1 LVFFAFSDEHDNV
14 PSLLSVGT
22 DHKTSNNS
30 EENKMQQL
38 IFIIAACLAIIM
50 PINRLCDDLAIAAEN
65 PHVANDGAVA
75 PGVPLLSDIK
85 AAIPQ
90 GVVVAKQ
97 QTKKLVIKRKKS
109 RKKLKVKT
117 PQQVESV
124 GEKLTVSQV
133 LETLKTSKD
142 LSGKNM
148 SGLQLVGMNMSGS
161 NLKGSDL
168 SHANLERADLGEAN
182 LERANL
188 TGANLKM
195 ANLRMAGIPAA
206 NLDLA
211 ILDGAIWLDGK
222 ICAKAS
228 YGACK
233 DNFQPF
239 IMAMPAATS
248 PASTVQSP

>member
-1 LVFFAFSDEHDNV
+1 
-14 PSLLSVGT
+14 
-22 DHKTSNNS
+22 
-30 EENKMQQL
+30 MQQL

-50 PINRLCDDLAIAAEN
+50 PINRLCADSAVAAEK
-65 PHVANDGAVA
+65 PYVADDGAAA

-90 GVVVAKQ
+90 GVVVVKQ
-97 QTKKLVIKRKKS
+97 QQPKKQVIKRKKS
-109 RKKLKVKT
+109 KKKLALKEKT
-117 PQQVESV
+117 RQQVESV

-133 LETLKTSKD
+133 LEILKTSRN

-148 SGLQLVGMNMSGS
+148 SGLQLVGANLSGS

-195 ANLRMAGIPAA
+195 ANLRLAGIPAA

-228 YGACK
+228 YGACR
-233 DNFQPF
+233 DTFQPLV
-239 IMAMPAATS
+239 MAMPTATS